1 VVSSAAAPAA
11 GRRRKRRGRTV
22 AIVLVVVLVVLAVL
36 VVVAEFVLRG
46 VVDRTVASQVEQ
58 SLPAGTTGTVD
69 AHVPGVVIPQ
79 LLRGTLDDV
88 RITSDRLTVEGIPL
102 AADVTAHDVPVDGE
116 GAVHD
121 VDGTVRLA
129 AGAVKDLSK
138 YSPLFER
145 VRLIDGGVELRGS
158 ASVLGYE
165 IGYAADGSVAA
176 QADGRGVTITPRTV
190 RITNS
195 TLGLKVDDIPGV
207 SDVPVPVCTAQFLP
221 ESLRVRSLHLTAS
234 AATVRVTADALPLSE
249 DGLRTTGRC

>member
-1 VVSSAAAPAA
+1 VSAPAA
-11 GRRRKRRGRTV
+11 DRPRKHRGRTL
-22 AIVLVVVLVVLAVL
+22 AIVLVVVLLVVAVL

-46 VVDRTVASQVEQ
+46 VVDRTVATQVEQ
-58 SLPAGTTGTVD
+58 SLPEGTTGHVD
-69 AHVPGVVIPQ
+69 AHVSGVVIPQ
-79 LLRGTLDDV
+79 LVRGTLDRVD
-88 RITSDRLTVEGIPL
+88 ITSDRLTVDGIPL
-102 AADVTAHDVPVDGE
+102 AADVTAHDVPVDGK

-176 QADGRGVTITPRTV
+176 QADGRGVTITPKTV

-195 TLGLKVDDIPGV
+195 SLGLKVDDIPGV

-221 ESLRVRSLHLTAS
+221 EPLRVRSLHVTAS